1 MPLNALPDYCV
12 VDVET
17 ANNARH
23 SICQIGVAAFVGG
36 RMVDCW
42 QSLVD
47 PEEDFFH
54 FNVAI
59 HGIHAQTVA
68 GAPNWPGVHAEVLRW
83 LDGAVVASHTP
94 FDRGALE
101 LACLRHGLRTVAY
114 RKWLDTCTL
123 ARAAFPEF
131 PNHKLPTLA
140 SCFGIQY
147 KAHDALDDA
156 RVAGEV
162 LAFALERKGVTLQQ
176 LVACAQP
183 HIGSF
188 PKIRSGK
195 GSGD

>member
-1 MPLNALPDYCV
+1 MSNGARPDYCV

-17 ANNARH
+17 ANHGRH
-23 SICQIGVAAFVGG
+23 SICQIGVAVFAGG
-36 RMVDCW
+36 RMVDNW

-59 HGIHAQTVA
+59 HGISAETVA
-68 GAPNWPGVHAEVLRW
+68 GAPNWAGVHPEVARL
-83 LDGAVVASHTP
+83 LNGAVVASHTP

-101 LACLRHGLRTVAY
+101 LACGRCGLPQIAY

-140 SCFGIQY
+140 RCFGIEY
-147 KAHDALDDA
+147 KAHDALEDA

-162 LAFALERKGVTLQQ
+162 LAYALARRGITVEELLASPQQ
-176 LVACAQP
+176 

-188 PKIRSGK
+188 PRETVRR
-195 GSGD
+195 